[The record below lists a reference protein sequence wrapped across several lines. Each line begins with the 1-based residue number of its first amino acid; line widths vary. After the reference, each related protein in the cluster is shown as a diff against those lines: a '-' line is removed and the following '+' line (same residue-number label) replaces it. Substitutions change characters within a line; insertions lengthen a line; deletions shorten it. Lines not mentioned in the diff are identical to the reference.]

1 MLTKI
6 QKLVRARIKVDQIIK
21 AKEDLSFK
29 VLTTT
34 LNNKT

>member
-6 QKLVRARIKVDQIIK
+6 QKLARARIKADQIIK

-34 LNNKT
+34 HNSKT